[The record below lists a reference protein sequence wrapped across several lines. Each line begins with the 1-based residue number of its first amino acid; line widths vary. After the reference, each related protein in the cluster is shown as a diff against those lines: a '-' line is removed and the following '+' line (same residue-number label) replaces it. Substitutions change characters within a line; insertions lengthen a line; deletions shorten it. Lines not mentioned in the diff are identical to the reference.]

1 MTEVLRAEGI
11 AKRFGP
17 VTALR
22 DVNLH
27 LKQGEVLGL
36 LGDNGAGKS
45 TLIKILCGYHRPDEG
60 RILLDGEEVQFS
72 SVTHA
77 RSLGI
82 DTVYQDLALVDELSV
97 FHNVFLNRELVYP
110 MPFRLLDNRRMRARA
125 EEYIRDIGVNIP
137 SVKTPVARLSGGQR
151 QAIAVAR
158 SVHSDAKI
166 ILLDEPLAAMGVK
179 EGAMV
184 LDLIAR
190 LRDRGDVSIVMI
202 LHNYVHVFQACDRLN
217 LLRDGEIVLD
227 KPTADSSVEEITE
240 VVVSEYKAAQGS
252 RRATHVVGI
261 DFGTL
266 SGRAVVVR
274 ASDGAELGSAVHEYA
289 HGVIERE
296 LPATGERL
304 PSHWALQDPE
314 DYLDVLRDGGAGGGR
329 GRGRRR
335 GGRDRHRAS
344 TSPRRR
350 RCRCCATAR
359 RCAAST
365 ASRGARTRT

>member
-1 MTEVLRAEGI
+1 MTEVLRVENV

-27 LKQGEVLGL
+27 LEKGEVLGL

-45 TLIKILCGYHRPDEG
+45 TLLKILCGYHRPDSG
-60 RILLDGEEVQFS
+60 RIVLDGEEVQLS
-72 SVTHA
+72 SVIHA

-110 MPFRLLDNRRMRARA
+110 APFRLLDNRTMRARA

-151 QAIAVAR
+151 QAIAIAR

-166 ILLDEPLAAMGVK
+166 LLLDEPLAAMGVK
-179 EGAMV
+179 EGAMI

-190 LRDRGDVSIVMI
+190 LRERGDVSIVMI

-227 KPTADSSVEEITE
+227 KATGETSVEEITE
-240 VVVSEYKAAQGS
+240 VVVREF
-252 RRATHVVGI
+252 RA
-261 DFGTL
+261 
-266 SGRAVVVR
+266 
-274 ASDGAELGSAVHEYA
+274 
-289 HGVIERE
+289 
-296 LPATGERL
+296 
-304 PSHWALQDPE
+304 
-314 DYLDVLRDGGAGGGR
+314 
-329 GRGRRR
+329 
-335 GGRDRHRAS
+335 
-344 TSPRRR
+344 
-350 RCRCCATAR
+350 
-359 RCAAST
+359 
-365 ASRGARTRT
+365 ARTSG